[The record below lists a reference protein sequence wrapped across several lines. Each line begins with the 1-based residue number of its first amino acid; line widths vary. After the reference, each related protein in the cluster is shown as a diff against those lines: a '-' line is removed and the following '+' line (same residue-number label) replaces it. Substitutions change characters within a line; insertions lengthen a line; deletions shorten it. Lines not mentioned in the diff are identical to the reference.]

1 MAINLNNKRPSNDV
15 TVSNASIT
23 VAPQVYTTRIEIVVE
38 PRTPGGTVM
47 QDVIYKA
54 EALPSV
60 AALVT
65 TPGQAVGYN
74 IWRITKTII
83 DDDNITILYPDGDPS
98 FAYAYSNRATFTYR

>member
-1 MAINLNNKRPSNDV
+1 MAINLNKKRSSNDV
-15 TVSNASIT
+15 QISNQIINVT
-23 VAPQVYTTRIEIVVE
+23 PQVYTTRIEMALE

-83 DDDNITILYPDGDPS
+83 DDDDITILYPDGDPS